1 MRVPPRLAIRCAGMM
16 TERAIRVSVPLLLL
30 LLLGLALML
39 GLTIYPA
46 ALADSNGRADHL
58 AALAAFWAMSAAFV
72 RGVGFVPQH
81 LLPRML
87 LGAPAVPVALLLAA
101 WRLC

>member
-30 LLLGLALML
+30 GLALML

-46 ALADSNGRADHL
+46 ALTDSNGRADHL

-87 LGAPAVPVALLLAA
+87 LGAPVVPVALLLAV
-101 WRLC
+101 WRLY

>member
-1 MRVPPRLAIRCAGMM
+1 MRVPPRLAIHCAGMM
-16 TERAIRVSVPLLLL
+16 TERAIRISVPL

-46 ALADSNGRADHL
+46 ALADSDGRADHL

-72 RGVGFVPQH
+72 RGVGFVPLH
-81 LLPRML
+81 PLPRLL
-87 LGAPAVPVALLLAA
+87 LGAPAVLVALLLAA

>member
-1 MRVPPRLAIRCAGMM
+1 MRAPPRLAIRCAGTM
-16 TERAIRVSVPLLLL
+16 TEGKAGSSVPLLLV
-30 LLLGLALML
+30 GLALML

-46 ALADSNGRADHL
+46 VLADSNGRADHL

-81 LLPRML
+81 LLPRLL
-87 LGAPAVPVALLLAA
+87 LGTPAVPVALLLAI
-101 WRLC
+101 WRLY

>member
-1 MRVPPRLAIRCAGMM
+1 M
-16 TERAIRVSVPLLLL
+16 TEGKARSSVPLLVV
-30 LLLGLALML
+30 GLALML
-39 GLTIYPA
+39 GLTVYPA
-46 ALADSNGRADHL
+46 LLAGSDGRADHL

-72 RGVGFVPQH
+72 RGVGFVPLS
-81 LLPRML
+81 LLPRVL